1 MGCKPSKI
9 RTNLTSDQPSQI
21 IGSTQLQA
29 DQIVVLGDSV
39 FLPVS
44 NPDGKS
50 AIIEVMVNEKKN
62 PRVPRLQRYDDKSW
76 SNIS

>member
-50 AIIEVMVNEKKN
+50 AIIEVMVNDKKIHVY
-62 PRVPRLQRYDDKSW
+62 RGYKDTMTRAGL
-76 SNIS
+76 I